1 MTSAACSNCAGDKRA
16 NEEVA
21 LLDRTATTELVWH
34 LANAPINSKNFSS
47 FVHAV
52 IRAERIPLRV
62 PAEQGASANAIED
75 FISRVNDLRILRFV
89 LDGQHDRWRCLQCGV
104 ASQEEL
110 TCMYIAA
117 SKQLVRHVPLLTARA
132 LQISHR
138 SCSCSCCQRLL
149 RKDCSAPAASARQQ
163 FTTLSAICA
172 SGDSRT
178 CSTVAVAAAAA
189 ATVTRS
195 RTLTQAVKRYEDA
208 AVFDLCHTTAVQL
221 WQGCNASVHMQDER
235 KPVANI

>member
-1 MTSAACSNCAGDKRA
+1 MTCAVCSYCAGDKRA
-16 NEEVA
+16 SEEVA
-21 LLDRTATTELVWH
+21 LLDCTATTELVWH

-52 IRAERIPLRV
+52 IRAERISLRV

-117 SKQLVRHVPLLTARA
+117 SKQLVRDVPLLTARA

-149 RKDCSAPAASARQQ
+149 RKACSAPAASARQQ
-163 FTTLSAICA
+163 FTTRTAICA

-178 CSTVAVAAAAA
+178 STVAVAAAAA

-195 RTLTQAVKRYEDA
+195 HTLTQAMKRYEDA
-208 AVFDLCHTTAVQL
+208 AVFYLCHTTAVQL
-221 WQGCNASVHMQDER
+221 WQGCNASVHMQAER
-235 KPVANI
+235 KPLADS